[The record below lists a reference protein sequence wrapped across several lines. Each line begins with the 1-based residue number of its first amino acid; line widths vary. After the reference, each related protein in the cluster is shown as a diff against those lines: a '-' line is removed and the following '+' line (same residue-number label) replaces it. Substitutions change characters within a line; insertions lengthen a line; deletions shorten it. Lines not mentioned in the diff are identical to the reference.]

1 MARFSL
7 IPRDARYFDFFEQ
20 AGANLVEVARAVQA
34 LLEEYTEV
42 EAKLAHLRDLEHAGD
57 RIVHDVMRALN
68 RTFITPLDR
77 EDITALVHAL
87 DDVVDKSWAA
97 AARLHIYQIPE
108 PTGPARDLAGVLVQ
122 MAEALVEALPY
133 LRQRGDMQRIIPVTE
148 RLDRLESEA
157 DDHLRAGL
165 RSLFAYPTDPQE
177 IVLGIKWREIY
188 DLLEEAT
195 DKAEDAANVLEAI
208 VLKHG

>member
-20 AGANLVEVARAVQA
+20 AGANLVEAARAVQA

-97 AARLHIYQIPE
+97 AARLHIYQIRE
-108 PTGPARDLAGVLVQ
+108 PTGPARDLARVLVQ
-122 MAEALVEALPY
+122 MSEALVEALPY
-133 LRQRGDMQRIIPVTE
+133 LRQRRDMQRIIPVTE

-165 RSLFAYPTDPQE
+165 RSLFANPTDPQE
-177 IVLGIKWREIY
+177 IVLGIKWHEIY